1 MRPRPPESTAQADAG
16 AEEPAN
22 GERGDPG
29 ARVHPEPEPWP
40 LRACSR
46 RHASVPVGHRIR
58 RTQTGHLI
66 STGNRSRLSMA
77 CDRTTQQSRY
87 LTPGKKFGEV
97 PKKGDEWD
105 PQRIPKK

>member
-1 MRPRPPESTAQADAG
+1 MRPRPPEGTAQDDAG
-16 AEEPAN
+16 AEDPSN

-77 CDRTTQQSRY
+77 CDRTTQQSPTERMVWFNGWTGRALWRY
-87 LTPGKKFGEV
+87 SET
-97 PKKGDEWD
+97 D
-105 PQRIPKK
+105 